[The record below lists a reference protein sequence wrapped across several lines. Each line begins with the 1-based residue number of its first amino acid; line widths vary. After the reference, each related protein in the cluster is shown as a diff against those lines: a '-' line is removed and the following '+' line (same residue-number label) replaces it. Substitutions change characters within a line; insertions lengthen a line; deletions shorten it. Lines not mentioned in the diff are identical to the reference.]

1 MSKKNIPF
9 GVLIIFAVSLL
20 TLVAVGQSTDAW
32 VGTWKL
38 NVAKSQ
44 FPPGRRP
51 PGATHGR
58 LRAPTVVG

>member
-32 VGTWKL
+32 W
-38 NVAKSQ
+38 A
-44 FPPGRRP
+44 PGS
-51 PGATHGR
+51 
-58 LRAPTVVG
+58 

>member
-1 MSKKNIPF
+1 MSKKKIPF

-38 NVAKSQ
+38 NVTKSQ
-44 FPPGRRP
+44 FPRHRSHPC
-51 PGATHGR
+51 AED
-58 LRAPTVVG
+58 APRQGIL